1 MENRLIELEIR
12 LSFQDQLIQT
22 LNDALIEQANRL
34 QALELRAARVE
45 ATLQAASHGS
55 EVHRE
60 EPPPH
65 Y

>member
-22 LNDALIEQANRL
+22 LNDALIEQASRL

-45 ATLQAASHGS
+45 ATLQSASHTS
-55 EVHRE
+55 EAHRE
-60 EPPPH
+60 ELPPH